1 MKRFKWGSVVSLL
14 LVVALGLF
22 CLIPASAAADREAA
36 GSLEVKEYPVP
47 TANSEPI
54 DIVAGPDGALWFT
67 EILAHKIG
75 RITTSGQ
82 ITEYP
87 LPTFTQRGPNRI
99 CVGPDGAIWFTG
111 SNNNKIGRIT
121 TSGVITEYS
130 AGMTA
135 HATPTDITAGPDGA
149 LWFAEQTAD
158 KIGRITTA
166 GVITNEF
173 PLPAH
178 GGYTSPAGIAAGPDG
193 ALWFTTYGST
203 RVGRITTAGVVT
215 EFETPSQ
222 TITGGIQAGPDGAM
236 WFTESTVDVH
246 SKDKIGRVTMSGE
259 MSEFPTPAD
268 SQPVGIAF
276 APDGALWFT
285 ERSGT
290 KIGRMT
296 LDGAVTEFN
305 VPTEGSTPTHIALG
319 PNGNMWFTEMDG
331 NKIGTFVPQ
340 RADTEVITPDSYLCE
355 GSTAW
360 GFDCYIRIM
369 NPNNQTVNLTMTY
382 NTDRGAIPGPS
393 GPLEP
398 MSVAWTN
405 PRDTIGDA
413 DFSAEIHCTERLPI
427 SADRTMMWGTPG
439 VNREAHC
446 SVGVGRASKVW
457 YLAEGSTE
465 WGFECWLALQNPNET
480 EASVK
485 VTYMIENE
493 GPRSMDV
500 KVPAKNRK
508 TYNMAD
514 TIGKKDASI
523 KVESDIPVTAE
534 RAMYRNNRREGHAS
548 IGTVAP
554 ANDFYLAEGAVGWG
568 SRFTTYVLVQN
579 PNGSA
584 TDVDIKYQTQDGLVQ
599 GPQFTMIP
607 NSRKTVRLN
616 DQLSGNANVST
627 HVRGSQPIVA
637 ERAMYWNTATGEVC
651 HDSIGM
657 AAPHSNF
664 YLADGWTDN
673 GGETWTLVQ
682 NPNDTDVEVRIS
694 YLRYYGKDN
703 VVKNEVIPANSRKT
717 FDMRSH
723 SGIDGDAGIMVECLT
738 PGKKVMVERS
748 MYWDNRGVGTDT
760 IGSAS
765 D

>member
-1 MKRFKWGSVVSLL
+1 VKRFKWGSVVSLL